1 MIKNCVISALF
12 ASAFFLF
19 LSPDIRAG
27 EPVEFAAGE
36 ILLKFKDGTSEAEKQ
51 NIFNKYSLTKIQF
64 NPTIQTHLVLAK
76 EDDVTT
82 KISLL
87 NQESSVEY
95 AHPNYVKKKNSTPN
109 DPYYSSQWYLPHI
122 GMPTAW
128 SEFTGTALVRV
139 AVIDSGV
146 KKALTDLTGVL
157 ISDGEWDYID
167 GDSNADDTNGH
178 GTLIAGIIAATAN
191 NSLGVA
197 GISSRARILPFRQDG
212 FVSDIN
218 DAMVRAYNSGCKI
231 INASY
236 GQYTE
241 IPAERAQ
248 ISWLNDRGVLVVCS
262 AGNAGTNNDTRRH
275 YPDSYDLPNIISVAN
290 STPSSVLSSSSN
302 YGVSSVDIAAPG
314 EDIFSTCAAGDGWN
328 QSDPRFDINNP
339 GYRGVIRNFSFNS
352 SGESWQGYPLSTG
365 GLGGFFWRFSDG
377 GWITDYFLATGQYAV
392 NSNFYVESPLIDCR
406 GYLNINLL
414 STFSGGLGA
423 GDLLGIYSGTAGWS
437 NRVQSGSLVSGLVN
451 GTYTRIL
458 TPLDDTIG
466 RIWYWLTSDWF
477 GNGYMEINNV
487 EVSGVPIYTSD
498 SGTSFAAPIVTGVA
512 AMLMS
517 QNPQLTHLQVK
528 EIILQT
534 ARKVSALNGK
544 VVSGGIVDAAA
555 ALRKAKARIVVAP
568 VISSAATA
576 SGKIGTAFSYQITA
590 TGGATSYRATGLPA
604 GLTVNTATGLISG
617 KPTVAATTAV
627 TVGATNGGG
636 TGTKALT
643 ITVTV
648 AAPVISSAATA
659 SGKIGTA
666 FSYRI
671 TATGGATSYRATGLP
686 AGLTVNTATG
696 LISGKPTK
704 VGRFSVTLQALKK
717 GARTAT
723 ATAVFTVVQVPT
735 FTYAPTINAKKGK
748 ALKVSPTIAGYPAP
762 TFSILTGRLPPGLSL
777 NRTTAA
783 ITGTPT
789 TLGKY
794 PFTVRGSNSV
804 RNTDRSVT
812 IVVK

>member
-1 MIKNCVISALF
+1 MTKKCVISALF
-12 ASAFFLF
+12 ASVFFLF
-19 LSPDIRAG
+19 FSPDIRAD

-36 ILLKFKDGTSEAEKQ
+36 ILLKFKEGVAETQ
-51 NIFNKYSLTKIQF
+51 QHQILDKYSLKEVKY
-64 NPTIQTHLVLAK
+64 NSTIETYLVLAK
-76 EDDVTT
+76 EDDVTS
-82 KISLL
+82 KVSLL
-87 NQESSVEY
+87 NQEPSIEY
-95 AHPNYVKKKNSTPN
+95 AQPNYAKKKNFTPN
-109 DPYYSSQWYLPHI
+109 DPYYSSQWHLPHI

-128 SEFTGTALVRV
+128 SQFTGTALVNV
-139 AVIDSGV
+139 GLIDSGV
-146 KKALTDLTGVL
+146 NKALTDLAGVL
-157 ISDGEWDYID
+157 ISDREWDYIS

-191 NSLGVA
+191 NSLGIA
-197 GISSRARILPFRQDG
+197 GISPRARILPFRQDG

-236 GQYTE
+236 GNY
-241 IPAERAQ
+241 IGNPAERSQ

-262 AGNAGTNNDTRRH
+262 AGNDGTNNDTRRH
-275 YPDSYDLPNIISVAN
+275 YPCGYDLPNIISVAN
-290 STPSSVLSSSSN
+290 STSSRVLSSSSN
-302 YGVSSVDIAAPG
+302 YGATTVDIAAPG
-314 EDIFSTCAAGDGWN
+314 TSNFSTLGVGED
-328 QSDPRFDINNP
+328 
-339 GYRGVIRNFSFNS
+339 YREEIRNYSFSF
-352 SGESWQGYPLSTG
+352 SGESWQGFYSSTG
-365 GLGGFFWRFSDG
+365 GLSGFFWNFSEG
-377 GWITDYFLATGQYAV
+377 AWVTDYFIATRQYAA

-414 STFSGGLGA
+414 STFSGGLGS

-437 NRVQSGSLVSGLVN
+437 NKVQAGSLVSGLVD
-451 GTYTRIL
+451 GTYIRFL
-458 TPLDDTIG
+458 TPMENSIG

-487 EVSGVPIYTSD
+487 EVSGIPIYISE
-498 SGTSFAAPIVTGVA
+498 SGTSLAAPVITGVA

-517 QNPQLTHLQVK
+517 QNPNLTHLQVK
-528 EIILQT
+528 DIILQT
-534 ARKVSALNGK
+534 ARKVSGLNGK
-544 VVSGGIVDAAA
+544 VVCGGIVDAAA
-555 ALRKAKARIVVAP
+555 ALREAKARIVVAP

-590 TGGATSYRATGLPA
+590 TGGATSY
-604 GLTVNTATGLISG
+604 S
-617 KPTVAATTAV
+617 
-627 TVGATNGGG
+627 
-636 TGTKALT
+636 
-643 ITVTV
+643 
-648 AAPVISSAATA
+648 
-659 SGKIGTA
+659 
-666 FSYRI
+666 
-671 TATGGATSYRATGLP
+671 ATGLP

-783 ITGTPT
+783 ITGTPK
-789 TLGKY
+789 TLGTY